1 MKKKWLAVLLCGCL
15 IFTGCGSSDDG
26 EETSG
31 GDGNKGESGSL
42 ISGNKNNS
50 TNGQE
55 DPGSA
60 TKAPDSSETDKDGED
75 AQTGAYW
82 HPQGSVVLGQYVGIS
97 VDKVVPEVKDEDV
110 QSEIDY
116 LLDQSSEP
124 KVIEDRNVVESG
136 DYVCVDYTLW
146 VGGEQV
152 DEITDEYL
160 TVGNGYYDFEE
171 SLVGA
176 FIGESKTTECEV
188 QDYAHSEYVGQT
200 GTYIVNIKSI
210 NELIVPELTDAFI
223 AEKTDFDTVEAY
235 RQDIYDTLMAEATE
249 DAKSKERVSAFEK
262 IMENSTFSGS
272 SDADIQSYVD
282 ETIQFY
288 EQYASMW
295 GMDVES
301 IVSLFYGTSYD
312 EFLVLAKEDGEYA
325 VKQYLILDAVIKD
338 ADIKLTDEEYTK
350 ALAEYAAEND
360 FSTPEE
366 VEETYYKEDLVE
378 QFLRDK
384 AYDMIVDSMIVS

>member
-124 KVIEDRNVVESG
+124 KVIEDRNVV
-136 DYVCVDYTLW
+136 
-146 VGGEQV
+146 
-152 DEITDEYL
+152 
-160 TVGNGYYDFEE
+160 
-171 SLVGA
+171 
-176 FIGESKTTECEV
+176 
-188 QDYAHSEYVGQT
+188 
-200 GTYIVNIKSI
+200 
-210 NELIVPELTDAFI
+210 
-223 AEKTDFDTVEAY
+223 
-235 RQDIYDTLMAEATE
+235 
-249 DAKSKERVSAFEK
+249 
-262 IMENSTFSGS
+262 
-272 SDADIQSYVD
+272 
-282 ETIQFY
+282 
-288 EQYASMW
+288 
-295 GMDVES
+295 
-301 IVSLFYGTSYD
+301 
-312 EFLVLAKEDGEYA
+312 
-325 VKQYLILDAVIKD
+325 
-338 ADIKLTDEEYTK
+338 
-350 ALAEYAAEND
+350 
-360 FSTPEE
+360 
-366 VEETYYKEDLVE
+366 
-378 QFLRDK
+378 
-384 AYDMIVDSMIVS
+384 